1 MMGQPRRPNT
11 WQSFVTLPLLP
22 SVAVLFAWLAIC
34 DMSCLAQASR
44 GQGVRAR
51 LYWID
56 GEVDPEKTL
65 APNQSPNLDVR
76 IPQLTF
82 DGDEAWF
89 TNAGKTYK
97 KQYVLVLEAN
107 LELED
112 AREFQVRLASEA
124 PALLTLD
131 GREVAFAEEGDPE
144 IEDFEA
150 DAEHV
155 ALKIIQSVNDQPRWL
170 DLRWRF
176 DEDEPF
182 EALPTESLTS
192 DDFYFRPTNGG
203 AKRLSDDEDRPGKYE
218 KVVGVFPG
226 IDLFPARPPGVEV
239 PVGGLGTLPDGRL
252 VVASF
257 DARRL
262 RAPVPQD
269 EPDGE
274 LWLFSNLNDDDP
286 AAIQRELIAEELYEP
301 AGVCVVDE
309 SIFVSQRDE
318 ITRFDFKAAAG
329 RWQPT
334 TIATGWESNDF
345 HALSFGL
352 IHEAGQGGHPGY
364 LLMARGTGLGLR
376 KNPPNHGAVWRI
388 DLSKPAGENLQAITG
403 GHRTPNGIG
412 FGPEGE
418 IYVTDN
424 QGEFTP
430 ANELNRVVEGSF
442 YGFRQS
448 TRKGGAA
455 SPFQDQE
462 TTPPAVFL
470 PQDEIG
476 NSPSEPLLIPNGWPY
491 AGQILVGDVKYG
503 GVNRVFLEKINGVWQ
518 GAAFRFTQGLE
529 AGINRMAFS
538 ADGSLFVGGIGGD
551 HSSTWN
557 WVNPKGKKT
566 YQGLQRLKPNGQLVF
581 DLQQVEVTR
590 KGLRVRFTKPIDKQW
605 LGSTSNY
612 RVSQWRYE
620 PTPNYG
626 GPKIEEREIYVTRA
640 VPAKDL
646 MAVDLEI
653 EGRKTGHVIHLV
665 ADPQAEDGSQLWS
678 TEAWYTLWEIP
689 EK

>member
-1 MMGQPRRPNT
+1 MVDV
-11 WQSFVTLPLLP
+11 SC
-22 SVAVLFAWLAIC
+22 FAE
-34 DMSCLAQASR
+34 ASKSN
-44 GQGVRAR
+44 GVRAR

-56 GEVDPEKTL
+56 GEVDPKKTL

-76 IPQLTF
+76 IPKLTF

-89 TNAGKTYK
+89 TNAGKNYK

-107 LELED
+107 LRVED

-124 PALLTLD
+124 PAFLFLD

-144 IEDFEA
+144 IEEFEA
-150 DAEHV
+150 DADHV
-155 ALKIIQSVNDQPRWL
+155 ALKIIQSVNDEPRWL
-170 DLRWRF
+170 DLRWRV

-182 EALPTESLTS
+182 EAVPTESLTS

-203 AKRLSDDEDRPGKYE
+203 AKRLADEEDRPGKYE

-226 IDLFPARPPGVEV
+226 IDLYPVRPPGVEV
-239 PVGGLGTLPDGRL
+239 PVGGLDTLPDGRL

-262 RAPVPQD
+262 RAPVPQE

-274 LWLFSNLNDDDP
+274 LWLYSNLDDDDS
-286 AAIQRELIAEELYEP
+286 AAVQRELIAENLYEP

-309 SIFVSQRDE
+309 SVFVSQRDE
-318 ITRFDFKAAAG
+318 ITRFDFDATKD
-329 RWQPT
+329 RWRPT
-334 TIATGWESNDF
+334 TIASGWESNDF

-352 IHEAGQGGHPGY
+352 IHEPGQGGHPGY

-376 KNPPNHGAVWRI
+376 KNPPNHGSVWRI
-388 DLSKPAGENLQAITG
+388 DLSKPAGENLQPITG

-412 FGPEGE
+412 FGPEAE

-442 YGFRQS
+442 YGFRQQTS
-448 TRKGGAA
+448 GGGAA
-455 SPFQDQE
+455 SLFQDRE
-462 TTPPAVFL
+462 TTPPTVFL
-470 PQDEIG
+470 PQDEIA
-476 NSPSEPLLIPNGWPY
+476 NSPSEPLLIPEGWPY
-491 AGQILVGDVKYG
+491 AGQMFVGDVKYG

-529 AGINRMAFS
+529 AGTNRMAFG

-557 WVNPKGKKT
+557 WVNPRGKKT
-566 YQGLQRLKPNGQLVF
+566 YQGLERLKPNGQLVF
-581 DLQQVEVTR
+581 DLEQVEVTS
-590 KGLRVRFTKPIDKQW
+590 KGLRVRFTKPIDEQW

-612 RVSQWRYE
+612 RVSQWRYV

-626 GPKIEEREIYVTRA
+626 GPKVDERELYVTRA
-640 VPAKDL
+640 VPADDL
-646 MAVDLEI
+646 MGVDLEI
-653 EGRKTGHVIHLV
+653 EGRETGHVIHV
-665 ADPQAEDGSQLWS
+665 VTDPQAEDGARLWS

-689 EK
+689 DK